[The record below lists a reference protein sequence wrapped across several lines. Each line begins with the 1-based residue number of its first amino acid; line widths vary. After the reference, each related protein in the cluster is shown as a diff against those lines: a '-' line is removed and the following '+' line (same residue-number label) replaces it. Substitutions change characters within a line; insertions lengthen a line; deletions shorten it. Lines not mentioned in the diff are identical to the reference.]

1 MVEPDPSML
10 ERPSMDVSSTRR
22 RRFSWTELLT
32 FPDGPCTSV
41 EAAVELR
48 VTVDILILFSNVAID
63 DKNE

>member
-1 MVEPDPSML
+1 MVEPDPSTL
-10 ERPSMDVSSTRR
+10 DSPSMDVSSTRR

-32 FPDGPCTSV
+32 LPGGPCTSV

-48 VTVDILILFSNVAID
+48 ITVDILIIFSNEAIY